1 MNTKHLALIGVMA
14 AVLCIS
20 GPLALPVGPVPI
32 SLGSFAVYLT
42 VYILGMKKG
51 TISIC
56 IYILL
61 GLVGI
66 PVFSS
71 FSGGVGKVMGPTGGY
86 IVGYIL
92 LALIFGFFI
101 DKWKTNYGLILLGM
115 VFGTIALYLLGT
127 AWLAYQAK
135 MSFSAALAAGV
146 LPFIAGDIVKMI
158 VAMLVGQQVRK
169 RLWSAG
175 ILEQ

>member
-14 AVLCIS
+14 AVLCIL

-32 SLGSFAVYLT
+32 SIGSFAVYLT

-51 TISIC
+51 TISVC

-101 DKWKTNYGLILLGM
+101 DKWKTNYGFILLGM
-115 VFGTIALYLLGT
+115 VLGTIALYLSGT

-146 LPFIAGDIVKMI
+146 LPFVAGDIVKMI